1 MAAISWSIHWND
13 GVSAAHLIEPLLGLG
28 GLGGVLF
35 AGEFD
40 ASFDLAKGH
49 AGEMEGSSVN
59 AVEPGDPSLQARGAT
74 SIVVDTDVLAYL
86 LLRSS
91 WGCHWSL

>member
-1 MAAISWSIHWND
+1 LAGFS
-13 GVSAAHLIEPLLGLG
+13 
-28 GLGGVLF
+28 

-74 SIVVDTDVLAYL
+74 LIVIDTDVLAYL

-91 WGCHWSL
+91 WGCHWSP

>member
-1 MAAISWSIHWND
+1 MAAKSWPIHWD
-13 GVSAAHLIEPLLGLG
+13 DVVGAAHLIEPLLDLG

-74 SIVVDTDVLAYL
+74 LIVVDTDVLAYL
-86 LLRSS
+86 LLRSI
-91 WGCHWSL
+91 WGCHWSP